1 MLQRI
6 LNGRSAAPSL
16 FLKDKKKKT
25 SQMKKKKREHL
36 FGESVFVGMKF
47 LNYQELNWKK
57 KNIAIVLF
65 LFGLFVAEY
74 CPSARSTE

>member
-16 FLKDKKKKT
+16 FLKDKKKNKPDE
-25 SQMKKKKREHL
+25 KKREHL

-47 LNYQELNWKK
+47 LNYQELNRKK

>member
-1 MLQRI
+1 
-6 LNGRSAAPSL
+6 
-16 FLKDKKKKT
+16 
-25 SQMKKKKREHL
+25 MKKKKREHL